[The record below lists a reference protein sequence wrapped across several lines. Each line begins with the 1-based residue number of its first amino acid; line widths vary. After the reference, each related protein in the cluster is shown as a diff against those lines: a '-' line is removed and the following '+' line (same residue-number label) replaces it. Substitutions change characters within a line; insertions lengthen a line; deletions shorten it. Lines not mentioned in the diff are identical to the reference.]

1 MGMKRTAAVREEH
14 TFELHGYRCLREIS
28 VVDVAE
34 ISEQVRILH
43 KYVIGSV
50 YPLYFGEI

>member
-1 MGMKRTAAVREEH
+1 MGMKRTAAVRQ
-14 TFELHGYRCLREIS
+14 ELHGYRRLREIS

-43 KYVIGSV
+43 KYVICTV
-50 YPLYFGEI
+50 YPLSFGEI

>member
-1 MGMKRTAAVREEH
+1 MGMKRTAAVREKH

-43 KYVIGSV
+43 KYLTGSV
-50 YPLYFGEI
+50 YPLSFGEI